1 MHRFCYRKLYN
12 FTLQQQTNAR
22 YFASWV
28 RCGKLKCNLY
38 KWKTLK
44 GQGNNLC
51 TYNIRHMNNT
61 FDKNIWVFLSL
72 QWWKPHLLK
81 YFGNQLLEKI
91 DAKESKHEYGS
102 YIWLSLLIPL
112 DMAVTCSRVEK
123 IYFLNV
129 WSSSSTNWGHKNHT
143 KEPNKKLIS
152 SILVK
157 NCLNRQAM
165 IWRKY

>member
-1 MHRFCYRKLYN
+1 ML
-12 FTLQQQTNAR
+12 T
-22 YFASWV
+22 SWV

-51 TYNIRHMNNT
+51 TYNICHMNNT

-81 YFGNQLLEKI
+81 YFGNQLLGK
-91 DAKESKHEYGS
+91 KSKHEYGS
-102 YIWLSLLIPL
+102 YIWWSLLIPP
-112 DMAVTCSRVEK
+112 DTTVTCSRVEK
-123 IYFLNV
+123 IFFWNV

-143 KEPNKKLIS
+143 KEPNKKLYQVSLSKIVWTDKQWYEEN
-152 SILVK
+152 INFLYTCNFINK
-157 NCLNRQAM
+157 KINIFL
-165 IWRKY
+165 

>member
-1 MHRFCYRKLYN
+1 MWETKVL
-12 FTLQQQTNAR
+12 
-22 YFASWV
+22 
-28 RCGKLKCNLY
+28 LY

-91 DAKESKHEYGS
+91 DAERIKTWVWQLHLIISFNSSWYGCN
-102 YIWLSLLIPL
+102 LQQ
-112 DMAVTCSRVEK
+112 SRK
-123 IYFLNV
+123 RYFLNV
-129 WSSSSTNWGHKNHT
+129 WSYSTTNWGHKNHT
-143 KEPNKKLIS
+143 KEPNKKLFKVS
-152 SILVK
+152 LSKLSEQTSNDMKKILTSFTHVT
-157 NCLNRQAM
+157 
-165 IWRKY
+165 